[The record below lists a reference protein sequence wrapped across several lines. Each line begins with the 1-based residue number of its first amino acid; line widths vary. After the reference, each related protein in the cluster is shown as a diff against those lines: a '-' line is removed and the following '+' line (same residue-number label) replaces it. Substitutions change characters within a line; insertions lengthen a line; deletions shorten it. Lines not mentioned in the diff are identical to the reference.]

1 MRKDHIISQEKNR
14 IKQPHPRFIGALVLG
29 AFIGVF
35 VGLLAMSVA
44 ILIMGLLRLFLPDL
58 PFQLV
63 GINITAVIFVIF
75 CALGWI
81 SATLIIWHKLPSIS
95 IIDTKKA
102 SDTEIA
108 SDALNEF

>member
-1 MRKDHIISQEKNR
+1 MRKDYIISQDKNR
-14 IKQPHPRFIGALVLG
+14 IKQPNPRFIGSLVIG

-44 ILIMGLLRLFLPDL
+44 ILIMGILRLFLPEL

-95 IIDTKKA
+95 KMDKKKRQ
-102 SDTEIA
+102 I
-108 SDALNEF
+108 LK